1 MKTVINLVLAA
12 CAIGLV
18 YICYGSIMGP
28 INFDETK
35 KAREKEIIARLIDI
49 RKAQQEYRTLHQGA
63 YTDNFDSLIDFVK
76 TAKLPFIM
84 KVGTLTD
91 DQLNNGMT
99 EKKAMAIINKAK
111 RTNKW
116 DEVEKEG
123 LQNFRRDTMWVAVMD
138 TIFAKGF
145 NPDSLPYVPYGNGAK
160 FELAIRKDT
169 TKAGA
174 PLNLFQ
180 AQVAYDVYLGDLN
193 HQELVN
199 LKDVQTKLGKYCGL
213 RVGDIEQP
221 NNGEPLARAA

>member
-99 EKKAMAIINKAK
+99 EKKAMDIINKAK

-180 AQVAYDVYLGDLN
+180 AQFAYDVYLGDLN

-221 NNGEPLARAA
+221 NNGAGNWE

>member
-99 EKKAMAIINKAK
+99 EKKAMEIINKAK

-221 NNGEPLARAA
+221 NNGAGNWE

>member
-99 EKKAMAIINKAK
+99 EKKAMDIINKAK

-213 RVGDIEQP
+213 KVCDIEQP
-221 NNGEPLARAA
+221 NNSAGNWE

>member
-99 EKKAMAIINKAK
+99 EKKAMDIINKAK

-123 LQNFRRDTMWVAVMD
+123 LQNLRRDTMWVAVMD

-221 NNGEPLARAA
+221 NNGAGNWE

>member
-116 DEVEKEG
+116 DEVGKEG

-221 NNGEPLARAA
+221 NNGAGNWE

>member
-99 EKKAMAIINKAK
+99 EKKAMTIINKAK

-221 NNGEPLARAA
+221 NNGAGNWE

>member
-180 AQVAYDVYLGDLN
+180 AQVAYDVYLKGLN
-193 HQELVN
+193 EQELIN
-199 LKDVQTKLGKYCGL
+199 LKDMQTKLGKYCGL
-213 RVGDIEQP
+213 KVGDIEQP
-221 NNGEPLARAA
+221 NNNAGNWE

>member
-99 EKKAMAIINKAK
+99 EKKAMDIINKAK

-116 DEVEKEG
+116 DEVDKEG

-221 NNGEPLARAA
+221 NNGAGNWE

>member
-18 YICYGSIMGP
+18 SICYGSIMGP

-221 NNGEPLARAA
+221 NNGAGNWE

>member
-99 EKKAMAIINKAK
+99 EKKAMDIINKAK

-199 LKDVQTKLGKYCGL
+199 LKDVQTKLCKYCCL
-213 RVGDIEQP
+213 KVGDIEQP
-221 NNGEPLARAA
+221 NNSAGNLE

>member
-12 CAIGLV
+12 CVIGLV

-28 INFDETK
+28 IKFDNEK
-35 KAREKEIIARLIDI
+35 SIRDKAIIARLIDI
-49 RKAQQEYRTLHQGA
+49 RKAQQEYRSLHQGA
-63 YTDNFDSLIDFVK
+63 YTDNFDSLIAFVK

-111 RTNKW
+111 KTNNW
-116 DEVEKEG
+116 NEVEKEG
-123 LQNFRRDTMWVAVMD
+123 LQNFRRDTMWVAVLD

-160 FELAIRKDT
+160 YELAIRKDT
-169 TKAGA
+169 TKSGA

-180 AQVAYDVYLGDLN
+180 AQVPYEVYLKGIND
-193 HQELVN
+193 QELIN
-199 LKDVQTKLGKYCGL
+199 LKDVQNKLGKYCGL
-213 RVGDIEQP
+213 RVGDIETP
-221 NNGEPLARAA
+221 NNNAGNWE

>member
-28 INFDETK
+28 INFGETK

-99 EKKAMAIINKAK
+99 EKKAMDIINKAK

-193 HQELVN
+193 HQELAN

-213 RVGDIEQP
+213 RVGDIGQP
-221 NNGEPLARAA
+221 NNGAGNWE

>member
-28 INFDETK
+28 INFDNAK

-99 EKKAMAIINKAK
+99 EKKAMDIINKAK

-221 NNGEPLARAA
+221 NNGAGNWE

>member
-1 MKTVINLVLAA
+1 MKTVINRVLAA

-99 EKKAMAIINKAK
+99 EKKAMDIINKAK

-221 NNGEPLARAA
+221 NNSAGNWE

>member
-213 RVGDIEQP
+213 KVGDIEQP
-221 NNGEPLARAA
+221 NNSAGNWE

>member
-35 KAREKEIIARLIDI
+35 KAREKEIIACLIDI

-221 NNGEPLARAA
+221 NNGAGNWE

>member
-221 NNGEPLARAA
+221 PSVWE

>member
-99 EKKAMAIINKAK
+99 EKKAMDIINKAK

-193 HQELVN
+193 QQELVN

-221 NNGEPLARAA
+221 NNSAGNWE